1 MSESSVFVTVGT
13 TKFDLLIETIS
24 QPEVLSVLEHSKYT
38 RLLMQIGKGEYIPKV
53 ADRKSGIAVEYYT
66 LKDSIAYDIQ
76 QADFVI
82 SHAGAGSIFETLNA
96 KRPLLVVVNELL
108 MGNHQLELA
117 QHLAKE
123 GYLFYTT
130 CTHLKDTLIDID
142 FSNLKPYVKG
152 NPKLI
157 GDYLDKQF
165 GFI

>member
-13 TKFDLLIETIS
+13 TKFDLLIETVS

-38 RLLMQIGKGEYIPKV
+38 RLLMQIGKGEYVPRVDK
-53 ADRKSGIAVEYYT
+53 KSGIAVEYYT
-66 LKDSIAYDIQ
+66 LKDSIASDIQ
-76 QADFVI
+76 QANLVI
-82 SHAGAGSIFETLNA
+82 SHAGAGSIFETLTA

-108 MGNHQLELA
+108 MDNHQLELA
-117 QHLAKE
+117 QQLAKE

-130 CTHLKDTLIDID
+130 CSRLKDTLVDID

-152 NPKLI
+152 NPKVI

-165 GFI
+165 GFK